1 MSTSSAR
8 LLKERTVAAAAGK
21 ISPAAGKAMST
32 GKENPRP
39 TSRVRAATQKPMA
52 RIDKSAVEESRA
64 DPRVRKS
71 SSSVPR
77 GRSSSPYQLTRGL
90 SDSRN
95 NSRAS
100 FGPPQKKVNTSFWTE
115 QSVRKYNLRNRV
127 SSDLGSNGK
136 SEILVEKNAGNRKK
150 EGNLSSISV
159 LNPGTE
165 KRGFKCLE
173 NNEKGLDDLKANYP
187 ETINTSNLRSSRVR
201 IEPDSRSGDCKMAT
215 SKYPSKLHEKLAFLE
230 GKVKRIADEIQKTK
244 EMLDSTNPD
253 TSKMIMS
260 SIHEKISG
268 IEKAMGVV
276 ERNGDDNMVSADNG
290 ENEKDS
296 TNAKSLINGTNVDEL
311 EGRLFPHDKLIRDRK
326 ISKIEPAVDNSE
338 VIISFDCCLIKKG
351 TKVSEVHE
359 GGDDAVIF
367 AAEGSSM
374 NVLNGN
380 DNIESLLMADENLED
395 FDDSQHKKATMMF
408 DNEIEE
414 NCVHDLSD
422 IGSKI
427 STGGWFV
434 SEGESVLLAH
444 DDGSCSFYDV
454 ANSEEK
460 ALYKPPAGILPN
472 TWRDCWLIRA
482 PSADGCSGK
491 YVVAASAGN
500 SLISGFCSWD
510 FYTKDIRAFH
520 LEDETT
526 PTARIVTARTA
537 LAPLPNNTMYNRRD
551 HHFTASESRQWW
563 YKPCGPLIM
572 SAASCGKAVQIFDI
586 RDGDRVMRW
595 ELPKPVLGMDYSVP
609 LHWRNKGKVV
619 IAVPDGLCLWD
630 VGSLDSR
637 VLMSVSSGAGR
648 ILALHVNNSDAEI
661 GGGVRQ
667 RISSSEAEGNDGVFC
682 TSDSIC
688 VLDFRQPSGIALKIS
703 NTGLDVQSAFSRGD
717 SIYIGC
723 QNNSNSSLKNQQPCS
738 QILQFSLRK
747 QRLMSTYTLP
757 ESSVHNHFM
766 SATQVWGN
774 SSLVMGVCGLGLFVF
789 DSFRDDVSSED
800 PGCMWEPKE
809 IIGPDDMYAPSF
821 DYSGSRV
828 LVISRDRPACWRYLF

>member
-8 LLKERTVAAAAGK
+8 LVKERTAAAAGK
-21 ISPAAGKAMST
+21 ISPFAGKAMST

-39 TSRVRAATQKPMA
+39 TSRIRAATQKPMA
-52 RIDKSAVEESRA
+52 RIDKSAVEESHA

-95 NSRAS
+95 ISRAS
-100 FGPPQKKVNTSFWTE
+100 LGPPQKKVNTSFWTE

-127 SSDLGSNGK
+127 SSDLGSHGK

-150 EGNLSSISV
+150 EGNLSSIAV
-159 LNPGTE
+159 LNPGTVE
-165 KRGFKCLE
+165 
-173 NNEKGLDDLKANYP
+173 A
-187 ETINTSNLRSSRVR
+187 INTSNLRSSSVRV
-201 IEPDSRSGDCKMAT
+201 EADSRSGDCKMAT

-230 GKVKRIADEIQKTK
+230 GKVKRIASEIQKTK
-244 EMLDSTNPD
+244 EMLDSTNSD

-276 ERNGDDNMVSADNG
+276 ERNGDDSMVSAENG
-290 ENEKDS
+290 EAEKDS
-296 TNAKSLINGTNVDEL
+296 TNAKSFINGMNVDEL

-326 ISKIEPAVDNSE
+326 ISKIEPDVHNSK
-338 VIISFDCCLIKKG
+338 VIISFDACLSKKG

-359 GGDDAVIF
+359 GDDTVIF
-367 AAEGSSM
+367 AAESSFM

-380 DNIESLLMADENLED
+380 ENIDSLLMADENLED

-414 NCVHDLSD
+414 NCVHELSD

-460 ALYKPPAGILPN
+460 ALYKPPAGILPY

-520 LEDETT
+520 LGDETI
-526 PTARIVTARTA
+526 PVTARAVTARTA

-563 YKPCGPLIM
+563 YTPCGPLIM
-572 SAASCGKAVQIFDI
+572 SAASCEKVVQIFDI

-595 ELPKPVLGMDYSVP
+595 ELPKPVLGMDYSGP

-637 VLMSVSSGAGR
+637 ALMSVSSGAGR
-648 ILALHVNNSDAEI
+648 ILALHVNNGDAEI

-688 VLDFRQPSGIALKIS
+688 VLDFRKPSGIALKIS
-703 NTGLDVQSAFSRGD
+703 KTGLDAQSAFSRGD

-723 QNNSNSSLKNQQPCS
+723 QNNSNPSLKKQQPCS

-747 QRLMSTYTLP
+747 PRLMSTYTLP
-757 ESSVHNHFM
+757 ESSVHNHFT
-766 SATQVWGN
+766 APTQVWGN
-774 SSLVMGVCGLGLFVF
+774 ASLVMGVCGLGLFVF
-789 DSFRDDVSSED
+789 DSLRDDVSSED
-800 PGCMWEPKE
+800 SGCMREPKE
-809 IIGPDDMYAPSF
+809 IIGPNDMYAPSF